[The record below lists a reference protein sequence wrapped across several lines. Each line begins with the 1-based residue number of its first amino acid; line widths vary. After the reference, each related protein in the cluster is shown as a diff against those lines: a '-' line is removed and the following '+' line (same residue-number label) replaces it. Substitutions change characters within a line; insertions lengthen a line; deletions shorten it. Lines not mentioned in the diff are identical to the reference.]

1 MAVCIPTYMLAAGMI
16 AVGMTWLEAVVTVL
30 LGNLIV
36 LVPMIANGHGG
47 TKYGVPFPV
56 LARASFGTVGAH
68 VPAIARAIVA
78 CGWFGIQTWIGG
90 AAIYSILVTLD
101 WITPATEANI
111 LPFLGI
117 SSGQFLCFLM
127 FWLLHV
133 AIVVTG
139 IESIKWFEVYAA
151 PFLIACGIALLIWAF
166 VAVDDTAALFT
177 TSTPRPDGVSF
188 WSIFFPQLTAMVGF
202 WATLSLNIPD
212 FTRYCRSQKDQA
224 AGQLI
229 GLPSTMTL
237 FSFVGIIVTG
247 ATVVLY
253 GQAIWDPVEL
263 VARMG
268 SSWIVVLSMVALLI
282 ATLSTNLAANVVSP
296 ANGFSN
302 LAPRWISFRTGALMT
317 AAIGILIMPWRLM
330 TDLSD
335 YIFVW
340 LIGYSALLGPIAGIM
355 LCDYFVIRRTEL
367 DVEAFVKKV
376 AWAHFVTDPVHVGPH
391 QAVEAF
397 LRPGVVLVID
407 EISHLIGVVAV
418 INQRKG
424 PVDRP
429 HIGIAIRDHAAVFEA
444 QALEIGIL
452 VLAPG
457 IADGERTGIHDQHRL
472 RRVGTLALKERRQ
485 INAFDPIGNG

>member
-1 MAVCIPTYMLAAGMI
+1 MSESLSNADLAPVPPEGRTWSKWNIAALWIGMAVCIPTYMLAAGMI

-367 DVEAFVKKV
+367 DVEALYDPEGEYAGISLAAMLALVLSVLPNLPGFIN
-376 AWAHFVTDPVHVGPH
+376 AVTGT
-391 QAVEAF
+391 AGTEEAF
-397 LRPGVVLVID
+397 FHAFFDQIYGYAWFIGLPLAMFFYWLFKINSAALSGAGSLRF
-407 EISHLIGVVAV
+407 
-418 INQRKG
+418 R
-424 PVDRP
+424 
-429 HIGIAIRDHAAVFEA
+429 
-444 QALEIGIL
+444 
-452 VLAPG
+452 
-457 IADGERTGIHDQHRL
+457 
-472 RRVGTLALKERRQ
+472 
-485 INAFDPIGNG
+485 

>member
-1 MAVCIPTYMLAAGMI
+1 
-16 AVGMTWLEAVVTVL
+16 TVL

-367 DVEAFVKKV
+367 DVEALYDPEGEYAGISLAAMLALVLSVLPNLPGFIN
-376 AWAHFVTDPVHVGPH
+376 AVTGT
-391 QAVEAF
+391 AGTEEAF
-397 LRPGVVLVID
+397 FHAFFDQIYGYAWFIGLPLAMFFYWLFKINSAALSGAGSLRF
-407 EISHLIGVVAV
+407 
-418 INQRKG
+418 R
-424 PVDRP
+424 
-429 HIGIAIRDHAAVFEA
+429 
-444 QALEIGIL
+444 
-452 VLAPG
+452 
-457 IADGERTGIHDQHRL
+457 
-472 RRVGTLALKERRQ
+472 
-485 INAFDPIGNG
+485 